1 MLYLIKMGL
10 DKKLSFTIMESVR
23 KGKGLKPEWEEEMRK
38 WEVPEWYIDSCKMIK
53 YMFPKAHA
61 VAYTMLSVRIAWY
74 KVYYPVAY
82 YATRFTIKLDEF
94 DAMYMIHGVD
104 KAYMRM
110 EDLKRGDMSAKE
122 EAQLTVYE
130 QLMEMYAR
138 HIEFLPI
145 DLYESHATLFVPEDG
160 KIRPP
165 FAALAGL
172 GVNAAKALMEA
183 RDDGNGPYESIEDV
197 RIRSGANKA
206 VIEILREE
214 GVLEGLPEDDSITLF
229 DF

>member
-1 MLYLIKMGL
+1 
-10 DKKLSFTIMESVR
+10 
-23 KGKGLKPEWEEEMRK
+23 
-38 WEVPEWYIDSCKMIK
+38 MIK
-53 YMFPKAHA
+53 YVFPKAHA

-104 KAYMRM
+104 KAYMRT

-145 DLYESHATLFVPEDG
+145 DLYKSHATLFVPEDG

-172 GVNAAKALMEA
+172 GVNAANALMEA
-183 RDDGNGPYESIEDV
+183 RNDGNGPYESIEDV
-197 RIRSGANKA
+197 RNRSGANKA

-214 GVLEGLPEDDSITLF
+214 GVFEGLPEDDSLTLF